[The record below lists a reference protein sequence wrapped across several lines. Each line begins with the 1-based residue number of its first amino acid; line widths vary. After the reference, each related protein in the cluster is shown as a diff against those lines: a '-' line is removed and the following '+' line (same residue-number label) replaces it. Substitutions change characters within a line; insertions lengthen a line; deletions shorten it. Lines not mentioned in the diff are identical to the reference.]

1 MSGQA
6 VSNLDDTQRLD
17 EVGVQIQALLHEQSR
32 LTHRIAARATDSGEQ
47 SPGKAAKPAVAP
59 VHLAPIAPSAAQAL
73 APIAA
78 RRMPA
83 IEK

>member
-1 MSGQA
+1 M
-6 VSNLDDTQRLD
+6 SNLDDTQRLD

-47 SPGKAAKPAVAP
+47 SSGKAAKPA